1 VCSTEL
7 LCQLTNPEFQW
18 IDPAKDVSAV
28 QSLDIRPS
36 AVAIWKETGRDMQ
49 EYGLD
54 VSLGIITMAGWAA

>member
-1 VCSTEL
+1 MCSTEL
-7 LCQLTNPEFQW
+7 LCQLTNPEFEW

-36 AVAIWKETGRDMQ
+36 GVGMRKETERDMQ

-54 VSLGIITMAGWAA
+54 VSLGIITMAG